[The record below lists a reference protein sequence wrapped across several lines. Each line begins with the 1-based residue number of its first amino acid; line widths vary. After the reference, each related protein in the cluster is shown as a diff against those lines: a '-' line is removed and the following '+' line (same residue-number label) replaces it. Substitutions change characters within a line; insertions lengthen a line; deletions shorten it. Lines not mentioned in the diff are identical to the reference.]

1 MRELLVVLVW
11 CLVVGQLAAITCY
24 SCESYRDYRC
34 LDPFDFQP
42 FVQVSIILHKII
54 IFVIF

>member
-1 MRELLVVLVW
+1 MWRLAALVC
-11 CLVVGQLAAITCY
+11 CLVVRELSAITCY

-42 FVQVSIILHKII
+42 FVQVKLCQL
-54 IFVIF
+54 FVISVVDP

>member
-1 MRELLVVLVW
+1 MWRVAALVC
-11 CLVVGQLAAITCY
+11 CLVVRELSAITCY

-42 FVQVSIILHKII
+42 FVQVKLCQLL
-54 IFVIF
+54 VISVVDP